1 MPSMFYSFILEVRPF
16 DREMQQILLTLH
28 PHTLL
33 ELLILLKGY
42 FPQREWTSSRVL
54 KLFTDNASSS
64 GLGCEFIIFCKGVGG
79 IDVFTNGMLF
89 G

>member
-1 MPSMFYSFILEVRPF
+1 MTTWLS
-16 DREMQQILLTLH
+16 LLVEFNRKT
-28 PHTLL
+28 
-33 ELLILLKGY
+33 Y